1 MSTPFTT
8 PGVDL
13 PHERVEELL
22 AAVLVVGEDL
32 DLPRVL
38 ERIVAAACRLVGARY
53 GALGVLAADDSSRT
67 EESSGD
73 RRTAGNPGDPRT
85 EGGTVDRRM
94 DGSSG
99 DRRTEG
105 SSGDRRPE
113 RRLSQFVTV
122 GVTPEQRAAIG
133 DPPLGRGVLGLL
145 IDDARPLRLA
155 DLAEHPASTG
165 FPPTHPRMGSF
176 LGVPV
181 RAGDRVYGNLYLT
194 EKAGG
199 AEFTEADEQAV
210 VALAAAAGAAIA
222 NARLYAESER
232 RRRWVEASAEI
243 TSTILGRVDRRGA
256 LQLVATRAR
265 EVTEA
270 DLAAV
275 VVEDDD
281 GRLVVEAA
289 AAAEAFDGVPPV
301 GTVLSGTGPL
311 AEVLAAGEARAV
323 AGLGDPGGLGEGS
336 ALLVPVAGP
345 QGRDML
351 LVVSAHQHGQR
362 AFGPADLEPVRSFAA
377 QAVLA
382 LDRAQAEEDRAALA
396 VLEDRDRIA
405 RDLHDLV
412 IQRLFA
418 TGLQL
423 QGAIRLTGKPQVR
436 ERIEAAVDDLDA
448 TIRDVR
454 ASIFALHRRP
464 GDGDLRGLLA
474 DLVADSSHGL
484 GYVPTLSVEGP
495 VEHAVPEEVRSHLLA
510 VLQEALSN
518 AARHAQATRV
528 DVRVAV
534 AEGWVVATVRDDGTG
549 IPATRR
555 ESGLTNL
562 RRRAKECGGSFEV
575 ATAEGGGT
583 LLTWRAPLT

>member
-8 PGVDL
+8 TGVDL

-22 AAVLVVGEDL
+22 AAVLAVGEDL

-38 ERIVAAACRLVGARY
+38 ERIVSAACRLVGARY
-53 GALGVLAADDSSRT
+53 GALGVLAADAGVRAVGSADGSRSGEGAGRSRT
-67 EESSGD
+67 DGG
-73 RRTAGNPGDPRT
+73 AGDPPT
-85 EGGTVDRRM
+85 E
-94 DGSSG
+94 
-99 DRRTEG
+99 EG
-105 SSGDRRPE
+105 AEYRRPE
-113 RRLSQFVTV
+113 RRLSQFITV
-122 GVTPEQRAAIG
+122 GVTPRQRAAIV

-165 FPPTHPRMGSF
+165 FPANHPPMGSF

-199 AEFTEADEQAV
+199 TEFTEADEQVV
-210 VALAAAAGAAIA
+210 VALAAAAGAAVA

-243 TSTILGRVDRRGA
+243 TSTILGRVDRRAA

-289 AAAEAFDGVPPV
+289 AVAESVAGARGGGAPAV
-301 GTVLSGTGPL
+301 GTVLSGTGLLADVL
-311 AEVLAAGEARAV
+311 AEGEARAV
-323 AGLGDPGGLGEGS
+323 PDLGDPGGLGEGS
-336 ALLVPVAGP
+336 ALLVPVTGP

-351 LVVSAHQHGQR
+351 LVVSTHPHPEGQR

-377 QAVLA
+377 QAVLT
-382 LDRAQAEEDRAALA
+382 LNRAQAEEDRAALA

-474 DLVADSSHGL
+474 DLVADSSRGL
-484 GYVPTLSVEGP
+484 GYVPALVVEGP

-534 AEGWVVATVRDDGTG
+534 TGGWLVATVRDDGAG
-549 IPATRR
+549 IPGDRR

-562 RRRAKECGGSFEV
+562 RQRAKECGGSFEIGTV
-575 ATAEGGGT
+575 EGGGT
-583 LLTWRAPLT
+583 LLTWRVPLT

>member
-1 MSTPFTT
+1 VSTPFTT

-38 ERIVAAACRLVGARY
+38 ERIVAAACRLVDARY
-53 GALGVLAADDSSRT
+53 GALGVLAADD
-67 EESSGD
+67 
-73 RRTAGNPGDPRT
+73 
-85 EGGTVDRRM
+85 
-94 DGSSG
+94 GS
-99 DRRTEG
+99 RTEG
-105 SSGDRRPE
+105 SSGDRRSE

-122 GVTPEQRAAIG
+122 GVTPGQREAIG

-165 FPPTHPRMGSF
+165 FPPNHPPMGSF

-181 RAGDRVYGNLYLT
+181 RAGGRVYGNLYLT
-194 EKAGG
+194 EKVGS
-199 AEFTEADEQAV
+199 AEFTEADEQVV
-210 VALAAAAGAAIA
+210 VALAAAAGAAVA
-222 NARLYAESER
+222 NAWLYAESER

-243 TSTILGRVDRRGA
+243 TSTILGRVDRRAA

-281 GRLVVEAA
+281 GRLVVEASA
-289 AAAEAFDGVPPV
+289 AFDGAPPV
-301 GTVLSGTGPL
+301 GTILSGTGPL

-362 AFGPADLEPVRSFAA
+362 AFGSADLEPVRSFAA

-448 TIRDVR
+448 TIRDIR

-484 GYVPTLSVEGP
+484 GYVPALSVEGP

-583 LLTWRAPLT
+583 LLTWRAPLTQ

>member
-1 MSTPFTT
+1 VSTPPTT
-8 PGVDL
+8 TGVDL

-22 AAVLVVGEDL
+22 AAVLAVGEDL

-38 ERIVAAACRLVGARY
+38 ERIVSAACRLVGARY
-53 GALGVLAADDSSRT
+53 GALGVLAADDGVRADEAAGGSRTGGGLGSSSTGGDVGDSRT
-67 EESSGD
+67 EEEAGD
-73 RRTAGNPGDPRT
+73 L
-85 EGGTVDRRM
+85 
-94 DGSSG
+94 
-99 DRRTEG
+99 
-105 SSGDRRPE
+105 RPE
-113 RRLSQFVTV
+113 RRLSQFITV
-122 GVTPEQRAAIG
+122 GVTPAQRAAIG

-165 FPPTHPRMGSF
+165 FPANHPPMGSF

-199 AEFTEADEQAV
+199 AEYTEADEQVV
-210 VALAAAAGAAIA
+210 VALAAAAGAAVA

-243 TSTILGRVDRRGA
+243 TSTILGRVDRRAA

-270 DLAAV
+270 DLGAV

-289 AAAEAFDGVPPV
+289 AAAEAVGGSAPPV
-301 GTVLSGTGPL
+301 GTVLSGTGLLADVL
-311 AEVLAAGEARAV
+311 AEGEARAV
-323 AGLGDPGGLGEGS
+323 PDLGDPGGLGEGR
-336 ALLVPVAGP
+336 ALLVPVTGP

-351 LVVSAHQHGQR
+351 LVVSTHPHPEGQR
-362 AFGPADLEPVRSFAA
+362 AFGSADLEPVRSFAA

-474 DLVADSSHGL
+474 DLVADSSRGL
-484 GYVPTLSVEGP
+484 GYVPALSVEGP

-534 AEGWVVATVRDDGTG
+534 TGGWLVATVRDDGAG
-549 IPATRR
+549 IPGNRR

-562 RRRAKECGGSFEV
+562 RERAKECGGSFEIGTV
-575 ATAEGGGT
+575 EGGGT
-583 LLTWRAPLT
+583 LLTWRVPLT

>member
-1 MSTPFTT
+1 MDES
-8 PGVDL
+8 GAGSGAGL
-13 PHERVEELL
+13 PPERVEDLL
-22 AAVLVVGEDL
+22 AAVLAIGEDL
-32 DLPRVL
+32 DLPHVL
-38 ERIVAAACRLVGARY
+38 ERIVSAACELVGARY
-53 GALGVLAADDSSRT
+53 GALGVLASDD
-67 EESSGD
+67 
-73 RRTAGNPGDPRT
+73 AAVQPLPG
-85 EGGTVDRRM
+85 EVHG
-94 DGSSG
+94 
-99 DRRTEG
+99 
-105 SSGDRRPE
+105 
-113 RRLSQFVTV
+113 RRLAQFVTV
-122 GVTPEQRAAIG
+122 GLTEEQRFAIG
-133 DPPLGRGVLGLL
+133 DPPHGLGVLGLL
-145 IDDARPLRLA
+145 IDDARPLRLRR
-155 DLAEHPASTG
+155 LSQHPATSG
-165 FPPTHPRMGSF
+165 FPPNHPPMRSF

-181 RAGDRVYGNLYLT
+181 RAGERVYGNLYLT
-194 EKAGG
+194 EKQGA
-199 AEFTEADEQAV
+199 AEFSEDDERV
-210 VALAAAAGAAIA
+210 VIALAAAAGAAVA

-243 TSTILGRVDRRGA
+243 TGTILGRVDRRSA

-265 EVTEA
+265 EVTAA

-289 AAAEAFDGVPPV
+289 ASGPGSGVEAPGIGSIV
-301 GTVLSGTGPL
+301 SGTGTLADVL
-311 AEVLAAGEARAV
+311 AEGEPRAV
-323 AGLGDPGGLGEGS
+323 ADLADPGGLGEGS

-351 LVVSAHQHGQR
+351 LVVSSRLRGQR
-362 AFGPADLEPVRSFAA
+362 AFGNADLEPVRSFAA

-423 QGAIRLTGKPQVR
+423 QGTTRLTGKPQVR

-464 GDGDLRGLLA
+464 GEGDLRGLIA
-474 DLVADSSHGL
+474 DLVADSSRGL
-484 GYVPTLSVEGP
+484 GYVPALVVEGP
-495 VEHAVPEEVRSHLLA
+495 IEHAVPDDVRSHLLA

-528 DVRVAV
+528 DVRIAV
-534 AEGWVVATVRDDGTG
+534 SDGWLVTSVRDDGVG
-549 IPATRR
+549 LPAERR
-555 ESGLTNL
+555 ESGLANL
-562 RRRAKECGGSFEV
+562 RQRALECGGALAV
-575 ATAEGGGT
+575 TAPEGGGT
-583 LLTWRAPLT
+583 LLTWQAPLR